1 VIERAIWLALIS
13 IALIAVGRPALG
25 EEPEPE
31 PQPEPEIEVVVRG
44 ESSSSRDPTAASTVV
59 RREALRRPGAAAAD
73 VIASA
78 PGVQLA
84 RTGSSAD
91 LATAS
96 IRGASSAQT
105 PVYLS
110 GIRLNDDLTG
120 TADLSQVPLWMLD
133 RIEVFRG
140 NAPFEADRLGIGG
153 AIFFEPSL
161 PSRPRIGGGIE
172 IGSFGALAG
181 FVGGALADDGAG
193 SLVGLRQERADN
205 DFEYTDDRGTLA
217 DPNDDRRVRRQN
229 ADHDSTDAWAIG
241 RWRIGPGGAR
251 MTLVTN
257 AFRREQGVTGLGVIP
272 ALSARAS
279 VQRFLAGV
287 SAGAPC
293 RAGCELWLSSSLL
306 ESQHDVRD
314 PAGELGLAAPEV
326 VSSGRRFVQEARIAQ
341 QLGEGWRLRAGIG
354 QELELLRVDAIG
366 VSELAARRAATRA
379 TLAVQREAG
388 ALLVH
393 GLGALE
399 CHGTSGPDGADRCGA
414 FVPSGRVGVAVRASE
429 HLMLLANAGRA
440 VRVPTLGELYGVSP
454 AVRGNSELSPETSVS
469 ADVGVRAGAGR
480 VSAEAHA
487 FSRWVNDLMAFR
499 RSGFG
504 YVRPFNVGT
513 ARVLG
518 AELFATADA
527 GDHVRA
533 EVALTALDPRDTSDD
548 RQLTNDLIPYQSR
561 LVATARSEL
570 YARRPL
576 GDGALERVALGG
588 RVSHRS
594 SRVADAA
601 GLIVLDAQTTFDL
614 DLTALLLSERI
625 ALRAA
630 IQNLFDARRFDVL
643 GFPLPGRSYHAAA
656 EAWWW

>member
-1 VIERAIWLALIS
+1 VTHRGVLIALLALS
-13 IALIAVGRPALG
+13 GPALA
-25 EEPEPE
+25 EQPE
-31 PQPEPEIEVVVRG
+31 PEPEIEVVVRD
-44 ESSSSRDPTAASTVV
+44 ERSSSRDPTAASTVV
-59 RREALRRPGAAAAD
+59 RREALRRAGADAAD
-73 VIASA
+73 VIAAA

-84 RTGSSAD
+84 RSGSSSE
-91 LATAS
+91 LSTAS

-133 RIEVFRG
+133 RVEIFRG

-161 PSRPRIGGGIE
+161 PTRPQIGGGVE
-172 IGSFGALAG
+172 VGSFGALGG
-181 FVGGALADDGAG
+181 FVGGALAGDGAA
-193 SLVGLRQERADN
+193 SLVALRQERADN
-205 DFEYTDDRGTLA
+205 DFEYTDDRGTVA
-217 DPNDDRRVRRQN
+217 DASDDRVIRRPN
-229 ADHDSTDAWAIG
+229 ADHDSSDAWAIG
-241 RWRIGPGGAR
+241 RWRLGADGAR

-272 ALSARAS
+272 ALSARAR
-279 VQRFLAGV
+279 VQRFLAGI
-287 SAGAPC
+287 SARVPC
-293 RAGCELWLSSSLL
+293 RGGCELTLSSSLL

-326 VSSGRRFVQEARIAQ
+326 ASSGRRFVQEARIAQ
-341 QLGEGWRLRAGIG
+341 RFRDGWRLRAGVG

-379 TLAVQREAG
+379 TLAAERQRG
-388 ALLVH
+388 PLLVH

-399 CHGTSGPDGADRCGA
+399 CHGTSGPDGSDRCGTLLA
-414 FVPSGRVGVAVRASE
+414 TGRVGAALRAGE
-429 HLMLLANAGRA
+429 HLTMLANLGRA
-440 VRVPTLGELYGVSP
+440 ARVPTLGELYGVSP
-454 AVRGNSELSPETSVS
+454 AVRGNPELVPETSVS
-469 ADVGVRAGAGR
+469 ADLGLRAGAGR
-480 VSAEAHA
+480 VSAEVYA
-487 FSRWVNDLMAFR
+487 FSRWVNDLTAFR

-518 AELFATADA
+518 AELYATGDA
-527 GDHVRA
+527 ANHLRA
-533 EVALTALDPRDTSDD
+533 ELALTALDPRDTSED
-548 RQLTNDLIPYQSR
+548 RQLTNDLVPYQSR

-576 GDGALERVALGG
+576 GPGALERVALGG

-601 GLIVLDAQTTFDL
+601 GLIVLAAQTTFDL
-614 DLTALLLSERI
+614 DVTALLLSERI

-630 IQNLFDARRFDVL
+630 VENVLDARRFDVL